1 MTKELIESI
10 IYHVTEYKT
19 LDEYLQS
26 ENMTADEFTEAVENG
41 YIQDI
46 TCGTYNGA
54 SDTFDPWRLTPEN
67 VVETVRIDMLET
79 DFLNNYCYDD
89 ILQSDSSIADQL
101 EDYVSIFTI
110 FTIESGVYINRD

>member
-1 MTKELIESI
+1 MPAELIESI
-10 IYHVTEYKT
+10 MHYVTEYKT

-67 VVETVRIDMLET
+67 VVETVRIDMLESGYFDEIEEDGDT
-79 DFLNNYCYDD
+79 E
-89 ILQSDSSIADQL
+89 ADKL
-101 EDYVSIFTI
+101 EYYASIFTI